1 MNDVSCHMMCKKGG
15 IVMKSLTVIISYS
28 DREQLVEELINAAW
42 KLKPIEIIILAP
54 NDKVIMK

>member
-1 MNDVSCHMMCKKGG
+1 MMCKKGG

-54 NDKVIMK
+54 NDKSKLY